1 MSANVTFQVVID
13 DVLLDETEPTYE
25 ALVRWQKLYPKW
37 RDSLAEYFA
46 EWALEKTQA
55 SEDDADIDAGI
66 DEDAIVEKTMEYAMD
81 TLARQ
86 GRLIPENSSEPLRP
100 LDRMVLAAIVE
111 LQGRAEAVHV
121 SDWVDNTAG
130 KSVSLGA
137 IFGALDRL
145 EDRDL
150 IEYGPAAPGTDADA
164 WDAEQYIIMATM
176 AGELALT
183 HAAAASKVADFL
195 GDLS

>member
-1 MSANVTFQVVID
+1 MSANVTFEEVID
-13 DVLLDETEPTYE
+13 EVMLEETEPTYR

-46 EWALEKTQA
+46 EWALQKTQA
-55 SEDDADIDAGI
+55 PEDPTDIDGGT

-86 GRLIPENSSEPLRP
+86 GRLIPENSSQPLRP
-100 LDRMVLAAIVE
+100 VDRMVLAAIVE

-121 SDWVDNTAG
+121 SDWVDNRTG

-137 IFGALDRL
+137 IFSALDRL

-150 IEYGPAAPGTDADA
+150 IEYGPAGPDTDSG
-164 WDAEQYIIMATM
+164 DAEQYVIMATM
-176 AGELALT
+176 AGERALA
-183 HAAAASKVADFL
+183 HAAAASRVADFL